1 MGMLCLLGI
10 GGLVYSIGAI
20 IKLYDPAENAFEWP
34 ASQAVFQFKLT
45 QAGDYELACK
55 RPGQWDRYFDL
66 PAATLGVWE
75 LGTGAEYAVRP
86 GGWNFMKRTDL
97 GGATTLRIGNFQA
110 SAPGQFEL
118 RNPAAHLFKAGDK
131 LWILPTSGIRGILLL
146 FVILASAFAMIGGLV
161 LGLIA
166 GRGQ

>member
-1 MGMLCLLGI
+1 MGVLCLLGI
-10 GGLVYSIGAI
+10 VGLVYSIGAI

-55 RPGQWDRYFDL
+55 RPGQWDRYFDV
-66 PAATLGVWE
+66 PAATLSVWE
-75 LGTGAEYAVRP
+75 LSTGAEHSVQSS
-86 GGWNFMKRTDL
+86 GWNFMKRTDL

-118 RNPAAHLFKAGDK
+118 RNPDARLFKDGDK
-131 LWILPTSGIRGILLL
+131 LRILPTTGIRGILLIFAL
-146 FVILASAFAMIGGLV
+146 IASAFAMLGGLI